1 MPPTPVLESDK
12 EVKLEPEETI
22 AARKKLNPQ
31 KRKIIGTRFKTFTPS
46 NIINTSKSWKELIQL
61 KKVNQT
67 NIVSTLLT
75 QYKKLKF

>member
-46 NIINTSKSWKELIQL
+46 NIINTSKSWKLIQL
-61 KKVNQT
+61 KKLNQT